1 MARTVAVADEASM
14 RARGS
19 PDIHLR
25 AERSAGMHVN
35 RHTSAALLAVLG
47 LGAGLAARL
56 TEDRFLEDAGLVV
69 IVVTLVILAVEVPRI
84 VLGRDA
90 RRGMGRS

>member
-1 MARTVAVADEASM
+1 
-14 RARGS
+14 
-19 PDIHLR
+19 
-25 AERSAGMHVN
+25 MHVN
-35 RHTSAALLAVLG
+35 RHAAAALLAVLS
-47 LGAGLAARL
+47 LGAGLAAQL
-56 TEDRFLEDAGLVV
+56 TEDRLLESAGVVV